1 MLKSSYDH
9 GNMGSVFNNV
19 GDLTSVNLH
28 WRINTDIY
36 CKRWKT
42 FCSTISSELLLLKVF
57 FEMFCGRSLV
67 LLIGSVLLFCET
79 NPIVRKSVFPRNFR
93 QSVGQELACTN
104 CLNKILF
111 HCTHS
116 FSSLCKSSHLRCS
129 IKKLFLKISQYSQ
142 KNTCVEVSFK

>member
-1 MLKSSYDH
+1 
-9 GNMGSVFNNV
+9 
-19 GDLTSVNLH
+19 
-28 WRINTDIY
+28 
-36 CKRWKT
+36 
-42 FCSTISSELLLLKVF
+42 
-57 FEMFCGRSLV
+57 MFCGRSLV

-93 QSVGQELACTN
+93 QSVGQELDCTN

-129 IKKLFLKISQYSQ
+129 IKKLFLKFRNIHRKTPGLKFLFNKGAGLQAYNFIEKKVQ
-142 KNTCVEVSFK
+142 HRCFPVNKKFLRTLILKNIGERLLLVMYMLKIVTHFYMKL